1 MRTLGEV
8 LVLEVPV
15 KTLVVVLFAG
25 LLKCFVFLPEN
36 WPCLIPPE
44 QYFSIQVKKNTH
56 TITSVKEVNS
66 FDVRSKI

>member
-15 KTLVVVLFAG
+15 KTLVVVLFAE

-44 QYFSIQVKKNTH
+44 QYFSIQVKKKKKKKYSHN
-56 TITSVKEVNS
+56 N
-66 FDVRSKI
+66 